1 MGELLEV
8 EVDLSAL
15 IKQASE
21 GPVLRA
27 LQEEVILWYP
37 STDDERIIDTID
49 AYSEEGLISELMGWH
64 HLSETDALN
73 AFDLARQAVIQDND
87 VRIDK

>member
-1 MGELLEV
+1 MGELLKV
-8 EVDLSAL
+8 EFDPSAR

-21 GPVLRA
+21 DPILRA
-27 LQEEVILWYP
+27 FQENVILGYP
-37 STDDERIIDTID
+37 ATDDERIIDTID

>member
-1 MGELLEV
+1 MGELLKV
-8 EVDLSAL
+8 EFDPSAR
-15 IKQASE
+15 IKLASE
-21 GPVLRA
+21 DPILRA
-27 LQEEVILWYP
+27 YQENVILGYP
-37 STDDERIIDTID
+37 TTDDELIIDNID

-73 AFDLARQAVIQDND
+73 AFDLARQSVIQDND